1 MAEPSYRPPL
11 AVRSPCV
18 SICRIV
24 PETGY
29 CEGCLRTI
37 DEIAAWGTMS
47 SAERQS
53 VWLTLRER
61 RAELGQPSTQR

>member
-1 MAEPSYRPPL
+1 MQGSRPPPRR
-11 AVRSPCV
+11 VRSPCV

-37 DEIAAWGTMS
+37 DEIANWGTMS
-47 SAERQS
+47 DAQRHETWSA
-53 VWLTLRER
+53 LRAR
-61 RAELGQPSTQR
+61 RADAARTLAQR

>member
-1 MAEPSYRPPL
+1 MTAKPHRPPL

-47 SAERQS
+47 SAERQT
-53 VWLTLRER
+53 VWLSLRAR
-61 RAELGQPSTQR
+61 RAEISQPSTHR

>member
-1 MAEPSYRPPL
+1 MTAPSCRPPL

-37 DEIAAWGTMS
+37 DEIAAWGSMT
-47 SAERQS
+47 SAERQT
-53 VWLTLRER
+53 VWLALRAR

>member
-1 MAEPSYRPPL
+1 MALPPRPPL

-18 SICRIV
+18 SICRID
-24 PETGY
+24 PQTGY

-47 SAERQS
+47 SAERQA
-53 VWLTLRER
+53 VWRELPAR
-61 RAELGQPSTQR
+61 QSRATRPATPQR

>member
-1 MAEPSYRPPL
+1 MALQPRPPL

-18 SICRIV
+18 SICRID
-24 PETGY
+24 PQTGY

-47 SAERQS
+47 SAERHA
-53 VWLTLRER
+53 VWLELRTRPSPKALAAPQR
-61 RAELGQPSTQR
+61 R